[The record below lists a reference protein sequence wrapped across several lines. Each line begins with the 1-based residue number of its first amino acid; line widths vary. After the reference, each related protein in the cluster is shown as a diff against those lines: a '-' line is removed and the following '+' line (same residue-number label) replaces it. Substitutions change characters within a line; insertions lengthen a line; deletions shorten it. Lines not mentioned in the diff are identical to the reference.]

1 LTVWHV
7 ISRATS
13 STRATPYTVEAI
25 SVDPPDAEAPAWI
38 GINQN
43 MANRFVECAL
53 QHGLLPGIVSAE
65 TLRREQFLG
74 TSRLDFLVNDDTY
87 VEVKTP
93 LQNLQIPLG
102 VHVRT
107 RPHTAFD
114 STDRM
119 VKHLGELGRSL
130 ETHQRAIL
138 LLCFLYDNPGFQV
151 LPSTHH
157 RADKNRVTQAVR
169 RGVELWQVNFTI
181 ADDSAQVLRYHRL
194 DAQFS
199 GPATRKAP
207 TIT

>member
-74 TSRLDFLVNDDTY
+74 TSRLDFLVNDNTY
-87 VEVKTP
+87 VEVKTRCRTCKYRWAFTCAP
-93 LQNLQIPLG
+93 GRIP
-102 VHVRT
+102 RST
-107 RPHTAFD
+107 RPTAWLNT
-114 STDRM
+114 SAI
-119 VKHLGELGRSL
+119 GRSL

-151 LPSTHH
+151 LPSTLH

-169 RGVELWQVNFTI
+169 RGVELWQVNFAI